1 MMRLISRGLTA
12 MLTGS
17 LKAPYTTAG
26 IWPALR
32 VRWASFLPREART
45 SAATVISRITRFLL
59 YGFEVRSPSD
69 DRPGGLSHPV
79 CVGSIH
85 PRFLNKQ
92 NTHRSLLVYRAD
104 GIGHQVRDRQRFDLR
119 RTFRR
124 FRERNRIRYYY
135 FLQAGFFDPAYGR
148 ARQNRVRS
156 AGRNT
161 GRALLHQRLGALHQ
175 RASGIDQVVHQQ
187 AVAPVHLTDHI

>member
-45 SAATVISRITRFLL
+45 SAATVISRLTRSLL
-59 YGFEVRSPSD
+59 IRVRSPFTKQRQAR
-69 DRPGGLSHPV
+69 RPVPPGFRGFD
-79 CVGSIH
+79 G

-92 NTHRSLLVYRAD
+92 HTHRSLFVYRAD
-104 GIGHQVRDRQRFDLR
+104 GIGHQVGDRQRFDLR

-124 FRERNRIRYYY
+124 FRERNRIRYYH
-135 FLQAGFFDPAYGR
+135 FPQAGFLDPAYGR

-161 GRALLHQRLGALHQ
+161 GRALLHQRFGALHE
-175 RASGIDQVVHQQ
+175 RAGGIDQVVHQKE
-187 AVAPVHLTDHI
+187 

>member
-45 SAATVISRITRFLL
+45 SAATVISRLTKFLL
-59 YGFEVRSPSD
+59 YGFEVRSPPRGFRGFD
-69 DRPGGLSHPV
+69 G
-79 CVGSIH
+79 

-92 NTHRSLLVYRAD
+92 HTHRSLLVYRAD
-104 GIGHQVRDRQRFDLR
+104 GIGHQVGNRQRFDLR

-124 FRERNRIRYYY
+124 FRERNRIRYYH
-135 FLQAGFFDPAYGR
+135 FLQAGFLDPAYGR

-161 GRALLHQRLGALHQ
+161 GRALLHQRFGALD
-175 RASGIDQVVHQQ
+175 RKSTRLNSS
-187 AVAPVHLTDHI
+187 HLVIS

>member
-1 MMRLISRGLTA
+1 MIRMISRGLTA

-45 SAATVISRITRFLL
+45 SAATVISRLTRFLL
-59 YGFEVRSPSD
+59 MRGRSPFTREGVS
-69 DRPGGLSHPV
+69 
-79 CVGSIH
+79 VGSMG

-92 NTHRSLLVYRAD
+92 HTHRSLLVYRAD
-104 GIGHQVRDRQRFDLR
+104 GIGHQVGNRQRFDLR

-124 FRERNRIRYYY
+124 FRERNRIRYY
-135 FLQAGFFDPAYGR
+135 
-148 ARQNRVRS
+148 RS
-156 AGRNT
+156 
-161 GRALLHQRLGALHQ
+161 
-175 RASGIDQVVHQQ
+175 
-187 AVAPVHLTDHI
+187 